1 MNILM
6 NQAKAK
12 SSFLAKANA
21 KAKARANARAKAN
34 AKAKAKAK
42 AKANA
47 ELFASLP
54 DPSPII
60 AHFLRPEKRFNI
72 LPTHALQYLISI
84 YADILPLN
92 YTNRHNYIQKH
103 FPMSSPFAGIT
114 PYFNLPMAPI
124 STGWSKDKSIE
135 MRRAVGYIMRHRF
148 AFKKLLNHM
157 RFKRLQRAN
166 EDDIVTGE
174 VPKHS
179 VQIVSWTEKR
189 VYTFEAYTLMK
200 DITER
205 LLHHDGF
212 FEDPQSPR
220 NPFTNIP
227 LTQYQ
232 IISAW
237 NSISRAGI
245 PVSSAFTLFRNSR
258 FNMKKFMEENT
269 TFLKLN
275 SLRKTFKDAKSYD
288 YTDRMLDF
296 IEYCYNSESIDCSIN
311 AFRNAMTNY
320 PNHHVIKKWA
330 ALCEKYYEPDIL
342 YPGNNP
348 RIHIIKE
355 TILDE
360 TYNLLHLQRELV
372 SLSMI
377 VENIEHDPIIF
388 GLFGSL
394 DFLYDDN

>member
-1 MNILM
+1 M

-21 KAKARANARAKAN
+21 KAKARAKAKAN
-34 AKAKAKAK
+34 AKAKAKANAKAKASAK

-92 YTNRHNYIQKH
+92 YTNRHIYIQKH

-227 LTQYQ
+227 LTQSQ

-258 FNMKKFMEENT
+258 FIMKKFMEENT
-269 TFLKLN
+269 TFLKLL
-275 SLRKTFKDAKSYD
+275 SLRNVVFSS
-288 YTDRMLDF
+288 MNFF
-296 IEYCYNSESIDCSIN
+296 II
-311 AFRNAMTNY
+311 
-320 PNHHVIKKWA
+320 
-330 ALCEKYYEPDIL
+330 
-342 YPGNNP
+342 
-348 RIHIIKE
+348 
-355 TILDE
+355 
-360 TYNLLHLQRELV
+360 NLLLHYFVIQDLL
-372 SLSMI
+372 
-377 VENIEHDPIIF
+377 
-388 GLFGSL
+388 
-394 DFLYDDN
+394 